1 LKSPDSTVWAVG
13 FTMVRSMHEAIM
25 VTDVLRA
32 VEVKVAPIGTVLT
45 MK

>member
-1 LKSPDSTVWAVG
+1 MVQTVG
-13 FTMVRSMHEAIM
+13 FRMVRGMHEAM

-32 VEVKVAPIGTVLT
+32 VKVKVVPIGTVST

>member
-1 LKSPDSTVWAVG
+1 LKSPASTVWAVG
-13 FTMVRSMHEAIM
+13 FVMVRGMHEAM

-32 VEVKVAPIGTVLT
+32 VEVKVAPIGTVST